1 MFQYYYYYYYYYYY
15 CIFITIQPEL
25 TETFWLSH
33 VKLQRLVLHSSVFNK
48 QHTHDINPHFRSPD
62 SLAIA
67 SVTDPD
73 VLKATRRLRW
83 SKSVGLDVIAAFIT
97 KDCSDIFIT
106 RS

>member
-1 MFQYYYYYYYYYYY
+1 MFQYYYYYYYYY

-33 VKLQRLVLHSSVFNK
+33 VKLQSLVLHSSVFNK
-48 QHTHDINPHFRSPD
+48 QHMHDINPDFQPPD

-67 SVTDPD
+67 SVTNPD
-73 VLKATRRLRW
+73 VIKATRRLRR
-83 SKSVGLDVIAAFIT
+83 SKSVGLDVIPVFII

-106 RS
+106 CS